1 MTDFERREPADVI
14 DEVLLDWKP
23 GHFPTARDLAYTA
36 MRVSGINPPYV
47 DISLEHLAADLL
59 ENDERLQGEQ

>member
-47 DISLEHLAADLL
+47 DISLENLAADLL